1 MDPINLIEGAR
12 SAIYVRLEQMVGGPV
27 FDHLPQDTQP
37 PFRKIGEIEWQASD
51 AKFDDTIRV
60 TIEVITLYR
69 GEDRAELVAMV
80 GANRAALHDQSIED
94 GGVVIQQLAEV
105 AGQISDAASD
115 GVTHAAVQHF
125 EMEVE
130 PA

>member
-1 MDPINLIEGAR
+1 MTVHLIERAR
-12 SAIYVRLEQMVGGPV
+12 AAVYVRLEAAVGGPV

-37 PFRKIGEIEWQASD
+37 PFRKIGEIEWTSGD
-51 AKFDDTIRV
+51 AKFDGTIHV
-60 TIEVITLYR
+60 TVELITLYR

-80 GANRAALHDQSIED
+80 GANREALHDQVIEE
-94 GGVVIQQLAEV
+94 GGIVVQEIAEV
-105 AGQISDAASD
+105 AGQISDAAAD
-115 GVTHAAVQHF
+115 GVTYAAIQHF